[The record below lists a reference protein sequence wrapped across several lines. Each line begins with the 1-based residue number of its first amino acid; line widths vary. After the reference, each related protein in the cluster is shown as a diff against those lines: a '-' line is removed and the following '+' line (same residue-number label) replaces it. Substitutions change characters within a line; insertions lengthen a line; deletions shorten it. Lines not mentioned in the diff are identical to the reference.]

1 MILYLDSS
9 ALVKRY
15 VAELGSSVVSE
26 AISQAAIIATGL
38 ISRAEVAAALAKA
51 MHVGTLTKEEAQESL
66 QTFRSDW
73 PDLMRVRV
81 TEAVVARADALAW
94 EWGLRGYDAVQL
106 AAAIH
111 WQEALGETVTLATFD
126 RQLWAV
132 AEQMGLIPY
141 PPNLPMLLEEW
152 KGHQ

>member
-51 MHVGTLTKEEAQESL
+51 MRIGALTKEEAQESL

-94 EWGLRGYDAVQL
+94 EWGLRGYENGDT
-106 AAAIH
+106 
-111 WQEALGETVTLATFD
+111 GNF
-126 RQLWAV
+126 
-132 AEQMGLIPY
+132 
-141 PPNLPMLLEEW
+141 
-152 KGHQ
+152 